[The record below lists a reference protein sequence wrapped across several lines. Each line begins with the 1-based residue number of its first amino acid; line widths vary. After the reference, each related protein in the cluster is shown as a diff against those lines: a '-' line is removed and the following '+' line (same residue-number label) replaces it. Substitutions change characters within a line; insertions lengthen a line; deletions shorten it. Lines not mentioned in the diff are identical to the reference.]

1 MEDEDLMAI
10 VRSLLL
16 AINGLQESVS
26 AVVKALKERGLMTR
40 EEYAREFRF
49 VHEAN
54 RSKGEMIQKLGMKDP
69 ILEFLRG
76 FEGPIQ

>member
-1 MEDEDLMAI
+1 MDDNDLKAI

-16 AINGLQESVS
+16 SVNGLQESVS
-26 AVVKALKERGLMTR
+26 AVVKALKERGLMTH
-40 EEYAREFRF
+40 EEYDRAFEF

-54 RSKGEMIQKLGMKDP
+54 RPKREAIQKLGMTDP
-69 ILEFLRG
+69 ILELLRG